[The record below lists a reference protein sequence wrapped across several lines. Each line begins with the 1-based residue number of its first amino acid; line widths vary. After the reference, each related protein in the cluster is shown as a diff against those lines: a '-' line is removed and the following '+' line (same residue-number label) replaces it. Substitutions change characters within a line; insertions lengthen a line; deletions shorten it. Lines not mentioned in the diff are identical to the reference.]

1 MLAEI
6 IWDKHTLAVLGAFG
20 VPIVAILMTGWY
32 KIEQMRSTN
41 NLKRKMIERGMS
53 ADEICRVIESKAG
66 NRCAKD

>member
-6 IWDKHTLAVLGAFG
+6 IWDKQSLAVLGAFAI
-20 VPIVAILMTGWY
+20 PIVAILMAGWY

-53 ADEICRVIESKAG
+53 VDDIERVIKA
-66 NRCAKD
+66 APPAEEE